1 MKKTLSLMAVAL
13 VAVLAACGSN
23 SSDTAGGS
31 DATTAST
38 TATNTF
44 NNADVMF
51 AQMMIPHHEQAI
63 EMSDMALDP
72 TMGASEEIL
81 DLAAQ
86 IKDAQDPEITQMKNL
101 LMAWNKPEAAD
112 SGMDHSSMMSGMMS
126 SDEMAELGKKM
137 GKDFDVAW
145 AEAMIAHHEGAIEMA
160 NTVLDDGINADIRA
174 LAQAVIKGQQAE
186 IETLRSL
193 VAAAK

>member
-81 DLAAQ
+81 DLATQ